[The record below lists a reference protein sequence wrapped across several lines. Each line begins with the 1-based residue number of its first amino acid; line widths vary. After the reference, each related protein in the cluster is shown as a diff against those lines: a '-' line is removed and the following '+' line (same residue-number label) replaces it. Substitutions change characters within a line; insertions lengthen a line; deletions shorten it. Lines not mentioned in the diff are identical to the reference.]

1 MRLFLIRHG
10 HTEIQE
16 GEAKL
21 SEKGVLQSK
30 ELAKKLKKL
39 KIDKVYTSDL
49 ERAKETAKEY
59 SENFVEDKRLREV
72 YRVLV
77 GGPKKEGA
85 SPNRE
90 LEDKKRADDF
100 LDEIIENEGNFAIF
114 CHGNFIRYFLNK
126 IIKSKKNLWKNLV
139 LDNCSVSIIEKN
151 KDGLFIKGINLKG
164 DFEENIKDSENVYL
178 E

>member
-1 MRLFLIRHG
+1 MKLFLIRHE
-10 HTEIQE
+10 HTEVIN

-21 SEKGVLQSK
+21 SEKGILQSK
-30 ELAKKLKKL
+30 KLTKKLRDL
-39 KIDKVYTSDL
+39 KIDKIYSSDL

-77 GGPKKEGA
+77 GGPKKEGT

-90 LEDKKRADDF
+90 SEDKKRADDF
-100 LDEIIENEGNFAIF
+100 FNEIIENEGNFAIF
-114 CHGNFIRYFLNK
+114 CHGNIIRYFLNK
-126 IIKSKKNLWKNLV
+126 IIKSKENLWKNLV
-139 LDNCSVSIIEKN
+139 LDNCSISIIEKN
-151 KDGLFIKGINLKG
+151 ENGLFIRGINLKG
-164 DFEENIKDSENVYL
+164 SFEEGMELENVYL

>member
-1 MRLFLIRHG
+1 MKLFLIRHE
-10 HTEIQE
+10 HTEVIN

-21 SEKGVLQSK
+21 SEKGILQSK
-30 ELAKKLKKL
+30 KLTKKLRDL
-39 KIDKVYTSDL
+39 KIDKIYSSDL

-77 GGPKKEGA
+77 GGPKKEGT

-90 LEDKKRADDF
+90 SEDKKRADDF
-100 LDEIIENEGNFAIF
+100 FNEIIENEGNFAIF
-114 CHGNFIRYFLNK
+114 CHGNIIRYFLNK
-126 IIKSKKNLWKNLV
+126 IIKSKENLWKNLV
-139 LDNCSVSIIEKN
+139 LDNCSISIIEKN
-151 KDGLFIKGINLKG
+151 ENGLFIRGINLKG
-164 DFEENIKDSENVYL
+164 SFEEDMELENVYL